1 MTPQEILALIQTHIE
16 GQGNQVDSGSVLPAI
31 LRGILEIAQ
40 GGENVQSNWAET
52 DNTSPQYIQNKPI
65 LDTIVEAITGETLT
79 TEANKYYRA
88 DSAVNTLA
96 VTLPAMTEQ
105 KVKTVVLGLTTGTT
119 PAITFASA
127 DDKVIRMADGFEF
140 EAEKTYEV
148 NALYNGAYWSIAGIV
163 IAPAV

>member
-1 MTPQEILALIQTHIE
+1 MSVDEILELIATHIE

-40 GGENVQSNWAET
+40 GGENVQSNWNET
-52 DNTSPQYIQNKPI
+52 DTESPAYIQNKPI

-79 TEANKYYRA
+79 AEANKYYRA

-96 VTLPAMTEQ
+96 VTLPAMSEQ

-127 DDKVIRMADGFEF
+127 DSKTIRMADGFEF

-148 NALYNGAYWSIAGIV
+148 NALYNGSYWSIAGIV